1 MTRPSHNIDVL
12 LFEQG
17 EKLLLEVGVDQFSI
31 RHLCK
36 TANVNLGMFHYYFK
50 TKEHFIE
57 LLFEQ
62 IFKRYLNAQKLI
74 VTKHK
79 KAIDQLR
86 AVLFQR
92 AVVGLENKQ
101 LLLIFFREAVNKS
114 FGNLIKK
121 HQQEELKFLMSIINQ
136 CKKDKDISKNL
147 KMQDI
152 LPLIIPTINFPIILD
167 MFKIEDID
175 NDGNIIV
182 NEKLKFSDYINKLI
196 DTIFRGLK

>member
-1 MTRPSHNIDVL
+1 MTRPSHNIDAL
-12 LFEQG
+12 LFDKG
-17 EKLLLEVGVDQFSI
+17 EKLLLKVGIDNFSI

-62 IFKRYLNAQKLI
+62 IFKRYLNAQMLVVK
-74 VTKHK
+74 KHK
-79 KAIDQLR
+79 KAINQLR

-114 FGNLIKK
+114 FDNLIRK
-121 HQQEELKFLMSIINQ
+121 HQQEELKFLMSIIEQ

-147 KMQDI
+147 AIKDI
-152 LPLIIPTINFPIILD
+152 LPLIIPTINFPILLD
-167 MFKIEDID
+167 MFKIENID
-175 NDGNIIV
+175 NDGNIIM
-182 NEKLKFSDYINKLI
+182 NEKLNFSDYINKLI

>member
-1 MTRPSHNIDVL
+1 MTRPSHNIDAL
-12 LFEQG
+12 LFDKG
-17 EKLLLEVGVDQFSI
+17 EKLLLKVGIDNFSI

-50 TKEHFIE
+50 TKDHFIE
-57 LLFEQ
+57 LLFEE
-62 IFKRYLNAQKLI
+62 IFKRYYNAQRT
-74 VTKHK
+74 VVEKHT
-79 KAIDQLR
+79 KAIDKLR
-86 AVLFQR
+86 AVLYQR
-92 AVVGLENKQ
+92 AVIGLKNKQ

-121 HQQEELKFLMSIINQ
+121 HQRDELQFLISIIEQ

-147 KMQDI
+147 AIKDI
-152 LPLIIPTINFPIILD
+152 LPLIIPTINFPILFD

-175 NDGNIIV
+175 NEGNIIM
-182 NEKLKFSDYINKLI
+182 NEKLNFSDYINKLI